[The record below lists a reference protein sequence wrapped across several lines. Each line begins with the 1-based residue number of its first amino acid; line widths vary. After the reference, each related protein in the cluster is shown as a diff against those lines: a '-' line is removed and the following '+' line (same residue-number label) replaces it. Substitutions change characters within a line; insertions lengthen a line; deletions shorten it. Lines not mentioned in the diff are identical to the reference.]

1 MKILMY
7 FKWVKLHSR
16 VEKTGKRT
24 PTHWFE
30 IAAEAVES
38 GSQASF
44 AFFIIANWAHFAI
57 ENSIY
62 GKLKRSF
69 WVCAILAV

>member
-1 MKILMY
+1 MY
-7 FKWVKLHSR
+7 SQWVELPFG

-30 IAAEAVES
+30 IAAEAMES

-44 AFFIIANWAHFAI
+44 AFNIIRQLG
-57 ENSIY
+57 ES
-62 GKLKRSF
+62 
-69 WVCAILAV
+69 

>member
-1 MKILMY
+1 MY

-24 PTHWFE
+24 PTQWFE
-30 IAAEAVES
+30 IAAEAMES

-44 AFFIIANWAHFAI
+44 ASFIIANWRTSLSKI
-57 ENSIY
+57 
-62 GKLKRSF
+62 RSM
-69 WVCAILAV
+69 AS